1 MSARLTHILN
11 RTGRQRRRGS
21 GGFTLIELLV
31 VISIIVMILALAVP
45 LIGSLRGGRS
55 IDAAQNVVS
64 AMLQRARARAIGM
77 QERRGVFFFEDQA
90 TGKTAMVMVKIFDTG
105 IPISPS
111 NPTNFQGLEIDDD
124 NQEPEYLPVG
134 IAAAFVLPPTPAVP
148 NQTDYHP
155 YGLVVFDGLGRIEN
169 LPAYRLAIPSGK
181 TFLVAQFGDNI
192 DGGNSKVSPVIPSSK
207 SVVNSLG
214 TTGAKPE
221 ASEVAFVLY
230 DRANFADQGTP
241 VSDVEFG
248 TQQKDWLDKNAVAL
262 VVNRY
267 NGTLI
272 RGE

>member
-1 MSARLTHILN
+1 MTARRVTQILN
-11 RTGRQRRRGS
+11 RTSRRGGGGGRRG

-31 VISIIVMILALAVP
+31 VISIIVLLLALAVP

-64 AMLQRARARAIGM
+64 AMMQRARARAIWL
-77 QERRGVFFFEDQA
+77 QERRGIFFFDDQA
-90 TGKTAMVMVKIFDTG
+90 TGKTAMLMVKVLDT
-105 IPISPS
+105 
-111 NPTNFQGLEIDDD
+111 NPNLLELDDD
-124 NQEPEYLPVG
+124 NQEPEYLRVG
-134 IAAAFVLPPTPAVP
+134 IAAAFVLPPAPADP
-148 NQTDYHP
+148 SRTDYHP

-169 LPAYRLAIPSGK
+169 IPAYKLTAAPSPGK
-181 TFLVAQFGDNI
+181 TNLVAQFADNI
-192 DGGNSKVSPVIPSSK
+192 EGGNSKVSPVIPPSK
-207 SVVNSLG
+207 PSLIASLG
-214 TTGAKPE
+214 TSKPE

-230 DRANFADQGTP
+230 DRANFADQGPP

-248 TQQKDWLDKNAVAL
+248 KGQKDWLDKNATAI